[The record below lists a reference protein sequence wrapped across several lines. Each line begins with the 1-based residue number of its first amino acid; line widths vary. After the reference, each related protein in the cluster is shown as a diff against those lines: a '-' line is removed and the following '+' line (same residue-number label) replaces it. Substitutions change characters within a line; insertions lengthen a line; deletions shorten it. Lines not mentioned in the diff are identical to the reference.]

1 VKRGIVR
8 ALPLL
13 AILLIAACSGG
24 SVNPS
29 LMSQN
34 GSAIEQGGA
43 APPDALTGPESREAP
58 FVGPDPVRRLCPT
71 SQDSATMECLAMVR
85 TDVDPAPRPGAD
97 LEDAAR
103 NCIFSNA
110 YCPVDLQSA
119 YALPSRTKGDGR
131 LVAIVDAWGYH
142 HAASDLAYYRKTM
155 GLKACTI
162 ATKCLRIVNQNGKPS
177 PLPPESPPSDDW
189 KGEQSLDLDMVSA
202 ICPNCKIVLVQTDDN
217 YTSSLYTGVKTAGR
231 LGAKYIGVSWGGPES
246 GGDNPIF
253 HQHGV
258 VIVASA
264 GDNGGGGTLSGARGG
279 PAQPCSY
286 TYVVCAGGTRL
297 VPAHN
302 ARRWSESVWNDLTY
316 DRCGLGSS
324 PCGATGSG
332 CSRKIGKP
340 PWQTDTQ
347 CHMRSEADVSA
358 TASLR
363 NPVAVYN
370 SEESGG
376 PCPSNC
382 WFAFGGTSASA
393 QIISGVYALAGNAGT
408 QAGAENIWKHHVGHT
423 NDVTVGN
430 NIDPGVGVTCA
441 SPIHYI
447 CFARVGFDGPTG
459 WGSPKG
465 IGAF

>member
-1 VKRGIVR
+1 MSGIVR
-8 ALPLL
+8 ALPLS
-13 AILLIAACSGG
+13 AILVLAACSGG

-29 LMSQN
+29 LIPSNPAALEQN
-34 GSAIEQGGA
+34 AG
-43 APPDALTGPESREAP
+43 APPDALTGPASREAP
-58 FVGPDPVRRLCPT
+58 FVGLNPVRRLCGT
-71 SQDSATMECLAMVR
+71 SVDPELMECLAMAR
-85 TDVDPAPRPGAD
+85 TDVAPTLGAD
-97 LEDAAR
+97 LAEPAKT
-103 NCIFSNA
+103 CIFTNA

-119 YALPSRTKGDGR
+119 YALPSLSKGAGR

-142 HAASDLAYYRKTM
+142 HAASDLAYYRNAM
-155 GLKACTI
+155 GLKACTT
-162 ATKCLRIVNQNGKPS
+162 ATKCLRIVNQNGNPS

-202 ICPNCKIVLVQTDDN
+202 ICPNCKIVLVQTNDN
-217 YTSSLYTGVKTAGR
+217 YNSSLYAGVKTAGR
-231 LGAKYIGVSWGGPES
+231 LGAKYIGASWGGPES

-258 VIVASA
+258 VIVAAA
-264 GDNGGGGTLSGARGG
+264 GDNGGGGRYHGG
-279 PAQPCSY
+279 PQQPCSY

-302 ARRWSESVWNDLTY
+302 ARGWSESTWNDFTF
-316 DRCGLGSS
+316 DRCGYGSS

-340 PWQTDTQ
+340 SWQTDTE
-347 CHMRSEADVSA
+347 CHMRSESDVSA

-370 SEESGG
+370 SEESSL
-376 PCPSNC
+376 PCPSYC

-393 QIISGVYALAGNAGT
+393 QIISGVYGLAGNAAT
-408 QAGAENIWKHHVGHT
+408 QAGAQNIWRHHTGHI
-423 NDVTVGN
+423 NDIKVGN
-430 NIDPGVGVTCA
+430 NVDPKLGVTCA
-441 SPIHYI
+441 STIHYI
-447 CFARVGFDGPTG
+447 CYARAGFDGPTG

-465 IGAF
+465 LGAF